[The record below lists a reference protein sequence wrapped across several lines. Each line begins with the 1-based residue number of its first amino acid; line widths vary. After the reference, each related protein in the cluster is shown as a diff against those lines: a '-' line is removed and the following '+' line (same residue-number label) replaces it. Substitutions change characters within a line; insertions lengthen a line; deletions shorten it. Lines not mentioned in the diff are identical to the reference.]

1 MADPTG
7 DNLFRE
13 IEEDLRRDR
22 LERLWKRF
30 GGWIIAAGVAVVLA
44 VGGAELWRNHE
55 RSQREAAGD
64 QFFQAIQI
72 APQNPDAAGEALR
85 ALAATAPAGYRLLAG
100 LHEGSLAL
108 QRGDRAA
115 AARIYEDLAQRA
127 GGEPIL
133 RDAAIILAGYA
144 AIGPSMSGD
153 EAAALRARLSPLL
166 ADTNPWRYSAGELT
180 GLLDLQA
187 GNRAEARRR
196 FAALAA
202 DPQTPAA
209 MKARA
214 TDILTQLDGK

>member
-1 MADPTG
+1 M
-7 DNLFRE
+7 
-13 IEEDLRRDR
+13 
-22 LERLWKRF
+22 
-30 GGWIIAAGVAVVLA
+30 
-44 VGGAELWRNHE
+44 
-55 RSQREAAGD
+55 
-64 QFFQAIQI
+64 
-72 APQNPDAAGEALR
+72 
-85 ALAATAPAGYRLLAG
+85 
-100 LHEGSLAL
+100 AL